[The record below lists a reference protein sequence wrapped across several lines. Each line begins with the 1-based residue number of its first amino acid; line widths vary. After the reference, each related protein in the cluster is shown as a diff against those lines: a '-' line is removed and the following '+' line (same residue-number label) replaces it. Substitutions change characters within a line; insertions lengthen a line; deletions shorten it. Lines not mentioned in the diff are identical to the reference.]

1 MKTDTNS
8 TASLERSTYAA
19 DFAQR
24 VYVNQAKLS
33 SGTKAILRLHHL
45 WFGLLQFDGSGERAG
60 MQLVL
65 SIGSVLR
72 LGNRSYLI
80 LCAMEY
86 PEMRM
91 PGLRDE
97 KNLLPRRV
105 FPNHEMASAA
115 RGVAASGGSHPA

>member
-65 SIGSVLR
+65 LSVPSSASEIGAIS
-72 LGNRSYLI
+72 SF
-80 LCAMEY
+80 A
-86 PEMRM
+86 PWSTQ
-91 PGLRDE
+91 
-97 KNLLPRRV
+97 K
-105 FPNHEMASAA
+105 
-115 RGVAASGGSHPA
+115 